1 MQKEQDKNN
10 IDFDMPIITF
20 DSDLDN
26 NTNNVNN
33 DFDLPDFNFEPKK
46 DFKIKEDFDIPTE
59 PSVLVPTG
67 IDNSSYANLDSIFKE
82 YGRALTKEDILGD
95 ERLMEVIRSNLEARY
110 TPGGVYTRARRT
122 AVGLA
127 GGDVGG
133 IYGKDYRSMDDERV
147 FEIWQNYQRSFAGG
161 QTITTANEIVYGM
174 GADDD
179 TKIKL
184 GAGYKLFDQMTNAF
198 TGEGSWSEMGD
209 ATWDYGKSAVY
220 DPSTILGFGLGKA
233 LAFGV
238 AKTKS
243 TVARALM
250 IKSYQ
255 DAIKKGVTKTTAL
268 KAIGESVKKAVP
280 FAVGDASIAAGVD
293 VGYQMQLIDVGV
305 QDEYSKAQTGLTA
318 LGAMTVIPTLVGLG
332 ATAREFRKS
341 DLAPQWLS
349 YTKFDAD
356 SLRLGSEEAEKLLK
370 ERVQENLLINNID
383 ENFGVIKGD
392 TKNFLGW
399 NQLVDAAEG
408 RIKQRGERYTDS
420 EVLNAFFTYFFRGDP
435 TKDTGGYAEALK
447 KAGFVVHESMIEKY
461 GNKTAVYANAINFL
475 SDDKVKSIV
484 KKFEKDTGYKLKFFG
499 EGGKLVGSDKVTAKS
514 LESHLVKQTRQ
525 AGVSLQ
531 IISNLEKFKK
541 EGYNTKDAI
550 ELLGAIKDAE
560 ASGIT
565 IGSKVSPI
573 DRGNIGTIKSLEGD
587 SANVLFINKKT
598 GAEQTKKFKLKDLK
612 YVYSKGEKGII
623 KKVLGVGLKKE
634 DPRRGQFIMSTYKRL
649 LTSHL
654 STTGAN
660 VKGFASLVSLNTAAD
675 FATGAINLGQ
685 SGLYKVFMADDKAA
699 TKYFNRFKGSYA
711 GAFRRGTDII
721 SPDVPIGYADAVLE
735 LNPEIQSRLFR
746 DVAGDGGV
754 RDSIETFNLDRTV
767 APERMLWKTAD
778 SLTKGAQTLSLV
790 RLQDDLTKRWA
801 FGTNVNQAI
810 MREYGISPDKFF
822 SKRDVGLEMASDRF
836 KEMVLEKALFRTQR
850 ETASVNWSTLP
861 GKESLYAART
871 LAKGIEIATNKS
883 PLGFIVPFGSFLNT
897 TIATMAD
904 LTAVNAF
911 RFGIRKLTGDEL
923 DFATREG
930 AEAVGKALAGWS
942 IIYLGIQTGD
952 VITEYYDGEGGGARD
967 RIKNGLAYN
976 QDQLPDGSI
985 ADRKYDWPIST
996 MRLLSQIAAH
1006 GMGDS
1011 DNPLDFK
1018 LEEVPTDL
1026 LAELGVQIGAQSVR
1040 DLDRFGQSMIYA
1052 SKALIDKDSQ
1062 PFVDLVFG
1070 MGDRVIQGA
1079 TRPFDPINQV
1089 TGLVTDKNMN
1099 PNLKE
1104 GVGLQGEMMRY
1115 INNIFGDSQDLPQ
1128 RSTPTRGVDFTPDI
1142 GKQILGN
1149 RGLPNPN
1156 LVESMMNMAGRPYW
1170 ESLGRIDA
1178 PEKVRNIMKS
1188 IASPILEATSLKY
1201 LKLNPDYADLPLNKK
1216 EKILDTI
1223 KKEARS
1229 QMMDVV
1235 EKGLPKSINI
1245 FRLLD
1250 KKDKKEVSN
1259 VINFLGLEGNLDDIM
1274 KQDNPLPTLL
1284 MIQTLV
1290 DNYDDIFYGDLKLD

>member
-1 MQKEQDKNN
+1 MQEYEQPITSN
-10 IDFDMPIITF
+10 I
-20 DSDLDN
+20 
-26 NTNNVNN
+26 
-33 DFDLPDFNFEPKK
+33 FEPPIVKNTEYEEPISIN
-46 DFKIKEDFDIPTE
+46 DAPPLIP
-59 PSVLVPTG
+59 LKL
-67 IDNSSYANLDSIFKE
+67 DNSSYEDLDSIFKE
-82 YGRALTKEDILGD
+82 YNRDLTKEDILAD

-110 TPGGVYTRARRT
+110 TPGGVFTKGRRA
-122 AVGLA
+122 AVGLG
-127 GGDVGG
+127 GGDIGG
-133 IYGKDYRSMDDERV
+133 FSGRDYRAMEDEKV

-161 QTITTANEIVYGM
+161 QTVTTANEIAYGM
-174 GADDD
+174 GADDN

-198 TGEGSWSEMGD
+198 TGDGSWSEMGD
-209 ATWDYGKSAVY
+209 AIWDYTKAAVY
-220 DPSTILGFGLGKA
+220 DPSTILGFGIGKA
-233 LAFGV
+233 LSFG
-238 AKTKS
+238 ATKTS
-243 TVARALM
+243 AIAARALM

-255 DAIKKGVTKTTAL
+255 EAIRKGATKATAL
-268 KAIGESVKKAVP
+268 KAIGQSVKKAVP
-280 FAVGDASIAAGVD
+280 FAIGDASIAAGTD
-293 VGYQMQLIDVGV
+293 VAYQMQLINVGV
-305 QDEYSKAQTGLTA
+305 QEEYSGAQTGITA
-318 LGAMTVIPTLVGLG
+318 LGAMVVIPTLVAAG
-332 ATAREFRKS
+332 ATARELRKS
-341 DLAPQWLS
+341 ALKKTFLS

-356 SLRLGSEEAEKLLK
+356 SLRLGPDEAEKLLK
-370 ERVQENLLINNID
+370 ERVQENLLIDNID

-392 TKNFLGW
+392 TKNFLSW
-399 NQLVDAAEG
+399 NQLVDASEG
-408 RIKQRGERYTDS
+408 RILQRGERYTDS

-435 TKDTGGYAEALK
+435 TKNTGGYAEALK

-484 KKFEKDTGYKLKFFG
+484 KKFEKDTGYKLKFYG

-514 LESHLVKQTRQ
+514 LESHLTKQTRQ
-525 AGVSLQ
+525 AGISLQ

-550 ELLGAIKDAE
+550 GLLGAIRDAE

-565 IGSKVSPI
+565 IGSRVSPI
-573 DRGNIGTIKSLEGD
+573 DRGNIGTIQSLEGD
-587 SANVLFINKKT
+587 SATVLFVNKKT
-598 GAEQTKKFKLKDLK
+598 GAEQTKTFKLKDLK
-612 YVYSKGEKGII
+612 YVYSKGEKGKI
-623 KKVLGVGLKKE
+623 KRLIGVGLKKE
-634 DPRRGQFIMSTYKRL
+634 DPRRGQFVMSTYKRL

-675 FATGAINLGQ
+675 FFTAAVNLSQ
-685 SGLYKVFMADDKAA
+685 SGFYKIFMADDKAA
-699 TKYFNRFKGSYA
+699 TKYFNRFKGSSA

-754 RDSIETFNLDRTV
+754 RDSIETFNLDRTL

-778 SLTKGAQTLSLV
+778 GVTKGVQTLTLV
-790 RLQDDLTKRWA
+790 RLQDDITKRWS

-822 SKRDVGLEMASDRF
+822 SKKDVGLEMASDRF

-861 GKESLYAART
+861 GKEGLLAART
-871 LAKGIEIATNKS
+871 WAKGVEIFSNKT
-883 PLGFIVPFGSFLNT
+883 PFGFIVPFGSFLNT
-897 TIATMAD
+897 TVATMAD

-911 RFGIRKLTGDEL
+911 RFGIRKLTGNEL

-930 AEAVGKALAGWS
+930 AEAVGKAVAGWS
-942 IIYLGIQTGD
+942 TIYLGIQSADFISALG
-952 VITEYYDGEGGGARD
+952 GEGGGARD

-976 QDQLPDGSI
+976 QDQLTDGSI

-1011 DNPLDFK
+1011 NNPINFK
-1018 LEEVPTDL
+1018 IEEVPTDL

-1052 SKALIDKDSQ
+1052 SKALIDKD
-1062 PFVDLVFG
+1062 PKPLLDLVFG
-1070 MGDRVIQGA
+1070 MGDRVIQGV
-1079 TRPFDPINQV
+1079 TRPLDPVNQII
-1089 TGLVTDKNMN
+1089 GIATDKNMN

-1104 GVGLQGEMMRY
+1104 GAGLQGQMMRY
-1115 INNIFGDSQDLPQ
+1115 VNNIFGDTEDL
-1128 RSTPTRGVDFTPDI
+1128 STKATATRGTAFTPDI

-1149 RGLPNPN
+1149 RGLSNPN
-1156 LVESMMNMAGRPYW
+1156 LVERMMNMAGQPYW
-1170 ESLGRIDA
+1170 EAIGRIDA
-1178 PEKVRNIMKS
+1178 PEKIRNTLKG
-1188 IASPILEATSLKY
+1188 IAAPIIEATSIKY
-1201 LKLNPDYADLPLNKK
+1201 LKLNPNYKDLPLKDK
-1216 EKILDTI
+1216 EKILETI
-1223 KKEARS
+1223 RKESRS
-1229 QMMDVV
+1229 QMM
-1235 EKGLPKSINI
+1235 EIFEEGMPKSMNI

-1250 KKDKKEVSN
+1250 RKNKKQIKN
-1259 VINFLGLEGNLDDIM
+1259 VMNFLGLEGDLDDIM
-1274 KQDNPLPTLL
+1274 KEENPLPTLL
-1284 MIQTLV
+1284 KIQTLM
-1290 DNYDDIFYGDLKLD
+1290 DIYDDVFYGDLSLD